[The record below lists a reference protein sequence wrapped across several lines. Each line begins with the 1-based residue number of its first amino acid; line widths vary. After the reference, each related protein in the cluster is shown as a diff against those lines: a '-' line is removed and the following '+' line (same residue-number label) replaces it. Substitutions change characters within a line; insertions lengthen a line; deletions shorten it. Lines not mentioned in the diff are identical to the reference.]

1 MLVIAL
7 VLFKYFALCSKIVFF
22 IEWTIL
28 LQKSVEHEDYLIERQ
43 STYALFYGLC

>member
-28 LQKSVEHEDYLIERQ
+28 LQKSVKHEDCL
-43 STYALFYGLC
+43 L